1 MSSVTC
7 DEQYFVR
14 MEEKRCALSLVI
26 PTYNEAGN
34 VEPLLERLEQAL
46 AGRAWEVLFVDDNSP
61 DGTTAVVRRAAET
74 HSNVRCLCRV
84 GRRGLTSAC
93 LEGFAA
99 TEGPLIG
106 VMDADLQH
114 DESLLPRMLD
124 ILQAGEAELVAAS
137 RYAAGGSTGD
147 FPLPRRLISHAGT
160 WFARML
166 LGIGLSDP
174 MSGFFMF
181 RREVLSRSTVGR
193 VSGGGFKI
201 LMDLVVSTRPPL
213 SFRELPFTFRP
224 RHSGH
229 SKFNA
234 AIGLEFMRAVLKRR
248 FER

>member
-1 MSSVTC
+1 MTARAAGSAAVAP
-7 DEQYFVR
+7 
-14 MEEKRCALSLVI
+14 ALSLVI

-34 VEPLLERLEQAL
+34 IEPLLERLERVL
-46 AGRAWEVLFVDDNSP
+46 AGRDWEVLFVDDNSP
-61 DGTTAVVRRAAET
+61 DGTTAVVQKAAEARG
-74 HSNVRCLCRV
+74 NVRCLSRI

-99 TEGPLIG
+99 TNGRFIG

-124 ILQAGEAELVAAS
+124 MLEAGEGELVVAS
-137 RYAAGGSTGD
+137 RYASGGSTGD

-160 WFARML
+160 WFARVL

-181 RREVLSRSTVGR
+181 RRDVLARSKVGS

-201 LMDLVVSTRPPL
+201 LMDLVVSTRPAL

>member
-1 MSSVTC
+1 MNAPQTGGAAGS
-7 DEQYFVR
+7 YL
-14 MEEKRCALSLVI
+14 LSLVI
-26 PTYNEAGN
+26 PTYNECGN
-34 VEPLLERLEQAL
+34 IEPLVRRIEIAL
-46 AGRAWEVLFVDDNSP
+46 AGRSWEVLFVDDDSP
-61 DGTTAVVRRAAET
+61 DGTAAAVRQTAATR
-74 HSNVRCLCRV
+74 SNVRCLSRV

-99 TEGPLIG
+99 TQGRFIG

-124 ILQAGEAELVAAS
+124 ILEAGEAELVVAS

-160 WFARML
+160 WFARIL

-181 RREVLSRSTVGR
+181 RREVLGRSAVGN

-201 LMDLVVSTRPPL
+201 LMDLVVSTKPAL

-224 RHSGH
+224 RHSGD

-234 AIGLEFMRAVLKRR
+234 AIGLEFMRAIVKRR

>member
-1 MSSVTC
+1 
-7 DEQYFVR
+7 
-14 MEEKRCALSLVI
+14 
-26 PTYNEAGN
+26 
-34 VEPLLERLEQAL
+34 
-46 AGRAWEVLFVDDNSP
+46 
-61 DGTTAVVRRAAET
+61 
-74 HSNVRCLCRV
+74 
-84 GRRGLTSAC
+84 
-93 LEGFAA
+93 
-99 TEGPLIG
+99 
-106 VMDADLQH
+106 
-114 DESLLPRMLD
+114 
-124 ILQAGEAELVAAS
+124 
-137 RYAAGGSTGD
+137 
-147 FPLPRRLISHAGT
+147 
-160 WFARML
+160 ML

-213 SFRELPFTFRP
+213 TFRELPFTFRP